1 MPKSDLA
8 NAPLKIGDVNLMN
21 SRLFGQVDL
30 SPAPLLSKL
39 PDSFANL
46 DANIGGHS
54 SRIDLVEALYLAHAL
69 FRDALQAARQPA
81 PTGDDR
87 LDLLA
92 DRVSGGRGLPLPE
105 EVRRILMRTYLPQNV
120 VFCLNAWENYD

>member
-54 SRIDLVEALYLAHAL
+54 SRIDLVEALYLVHAL
-69 FRDALQAARQPA
+69 FRQALQHARQPA
-81 PTGDDR
+81 PPGVDR
-87 LDLLA
+87 MDLLA
-92 DRVSGGRGLPLPE
+92 DGVSGGRGLPIAE
-105 EVRRILMRTYLPQNV
+105 DIRSILMRDMLATKRCVLLN
-120 VFCLNAWENYD
+120 CLGKL

>member
-54 SRIDLVEALYLAHAL
+54 SRIDLVEALYLVHAL
-69 FRDALQAARQPA
+69 FRQTLQHAYRHAAH
-81 PTGDDR
+81 GIDR
-87 LDLLA
+87 PSVLA
-92 DRVSGGRGLPLPE
+92 DRISGGRGLALAE
-105 EVRRILMRTYLPQNV
+105 EIRRILLRDMLVTKRCVLLK
-120 VFCLNAWENYD
+120 CLGKL